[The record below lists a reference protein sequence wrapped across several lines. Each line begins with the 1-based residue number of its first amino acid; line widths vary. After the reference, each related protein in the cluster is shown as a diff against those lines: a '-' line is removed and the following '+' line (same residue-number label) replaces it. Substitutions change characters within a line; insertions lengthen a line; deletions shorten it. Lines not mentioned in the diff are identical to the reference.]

1 MGITSVS
8 DYAWGH
14 LPQHATGTVHS
25 VFSSSLN
32 VELDGLLLH
41 LGGSDAPLSC
51 LGANVDAEEMPA
63 LVGSAVQ
70 GDRVVFRDGV
80 LRIYSRARVSELELS
95 AAPVRCMRVPELA
108 GAFPNDIDAA
118 LLREIGALGL
128 ADRTGLPWPDRSRSA
143 VSELARFS
151 AMCRRVLDKG
161 ERSCGDAQV
170 EAAER
175 AMHGAVEYLV
185 GRGLGLTP
193 SGDDV
198 LMGFGTA
205 LRFLYCGGVSS
216 MAQAFF
222 ETVSRVVP
230 GKTTAVSEAYY
241 RAMGE
246 GYANEDYLDLLAV
259 VRAMDEQALPD
270 ALARVL
276 ELGHTSGADGLL
288 GFGAAFCCLL

>member
-41 LGGSDAPLSC
+41 LGSSDAPLSC

-70 GDRVVFRDGV
+70 GDRAVFRDGV

-108 GAFPNDIDAA
+108 GTFPNDIDAA
-118 LLREIGALGL
+118 LLREIGVLGL

-143 VSELARFS
+143 VSELVVVCLTRENGLAAMRRLRLRSVLCTELSNTWWVGAS
-151 AMCRRVLDKG
+151 ASPR
-161 ERSCGDAQV
+161 
-170 EAAER
+170 R
-175 AMHGAVEYLV
+175 AMTCSWV
-185 GRGLGLTP
+185 
-193 SGDDV
+193 
-198 LMGFGTA
+198 
-205 LRFLYCGGVSS
+205 
-216 MAQAFF
+216 
-222 ETVSRVVP
+222 
-230 GKTTAVSEAYY
+230 
-241 RAMGE
+241 
-246 GYANEDYLDLLAV
+246 
-259 VRAMDEQALPD
+259 
-270 ALARVL
+270 LARRFV
-276 ELGHTSGADGLL
+276 SCIAGA
-288 GFGAAFCCLL
+288 FRAWHKPFSRRYQVWFPVKPPR

>member
-1 MGITSVS
+1 
-8 DYAWGH
+8 
-14 LPQHATGTVHS
+14 
-25 VFSSSLN
+25 
-32 VELDGLLLH
+32 
-41 LGGSDAPLSC
+41 
-51 LGANVDAEEMPA
+51 
-63 LVGSAVQ
+63 
-70 GDRVVFRDGV
+70 
-80 LRIYSRARVSELELS
+80 
-95 AAPVRCMRVPELA
+95 
-108 GAFPNDIDAA
+108 
-118 LLREIGALGL
+118 
-128 ADRTGLPWPDRSRSA
+128 
-143 VSELARFS
+143 
-151 AMCRRVLDKG
+151 
-161 ERSCGDAQV
+161 
-170 EAAER
+170 
-175 AMHGAVEYLV
+175 MHGAVEYLV

-222 ETVSRVVP
+222 ETVSSVVP

-276 ELGHTSGADGLL
+276 ELGHTSGADGSWGLVRRSVVCCKPGYL
-288 GFGAAFCCLL
+288 GFVGKEGKWQKSRRKST